1 MTRRPVAWGQQRG
14 GGGGGGE
21 GLRWDYW
28 GRRLGPRKRP
38 SPLPA
43 AAAPSNRPPS
53 QQCPFP
59 SPCLCLSSQLFNRPG
74 LSGRERGR
82 MDVPRIRDGAPGA
95 QDRASHLPGGQPSFP
110 HPPGPKPPVLP
121 SSLSPG
127 LQTLKPSRIPSP
139 KPPGASVGF
148 PCSLGLYLLRA
159 ERLGPVVQNQ
169 ALLGPMGVAGRLGC
183 FGGLHRLGRIALQ
196 RRDGPPAAVGG
207 GQVIGGRHDS
217 PKSEGRKEA
226 PAVAALSRPASHG
239 LAEPAP
245 LLRSLP
251 PFPVNVITHWASG
264 GGARGI
270 PGAPFLLLPLAHPWP
285 VPEKPPVQGQAR
297 WKGTRSHREVGHAPR

>member
-14 GGGGGGE
+14 GGGE

-28 GRRLGPRKRP
+28 GRRLDPRKRP

-82 MDVPRIRDGAPGA
+82 TGVPRIRDGAPGA

-110 HPPGPKPPVLP
+110 HPPGPEAPDSTLQSLTR
-121 SSLSPG
+121 SSDPLSPPG
-127 LQTLKPSRIPSP
+127 SPPPRLLVHRSGSPAPS
-139 KPPGASVGF
+139 
-148 PCSLGLYLLRA
+148 GLYLLRA
-159 ERLGPVVQNQ
+159 EGLGPVVQNQ
-169 ALLGPMGVAGRLGC
+169 ALLGPMGVAGRFGC

-217 PKSEGRKEA
+217 PKSEGRKKEA
-226 PAVAALSRPASHG
+226 PALAALSRPASHG

-251 PFPVNVITHWASG
+251 PIPVNVITHWLGEGRG
-264 GGARGI
+264 GSRE
-270 PGAPFLLLPLAHPWP
+270 LLSSSSPWP
-285 VPEKPPVQGQAR
+285 TPGPCQK
-297 WKGTRSHREVGHAPR
+297 SHQSKVRLGGRAPEVGHAPR

>member
-1 MTRRPVAWGQQRG
+1 MFLELGTV
-14 GGGGGGE
+14 
-21 GLRWDYW
+21 L
-28 GRRLGPRKRP
+28 LGPKTGPVTSREG
-38 SPLPA
+38 SPA
-43 AAAPSNRPPS
+43 
-53 QQCPFP
+53 
-59 SPCLCLSSQLFNRPG
+59 SP
-74 LSGRERGR
+74 
-82 MDVPRIRDGAPGA
+82 IH
-95 QDRASHLPGGQPSFP
+95 RA
-110 HPPGPKPPVLP
+110 PKPPDSTLQP
-121 SSLSPG
+121 LTRSSDPLSPPG
-127 LQTLKPSRIPSP
+127 SPPPSLLVHRSGSPAPS
-139 KPPGASVGF
+139 
-148 PCSLGLYLLRA
+148 GLYLLRA
-159 ERLGPVVQNQ
+159 EGLGPVVQNQ
-169 ALLGPMGVAGRLGC
+169 ALLGPMGVAGRFGC
-183 FGGLHRLGRIALQ
+183 FGGLHRLDRIALQ

-217 PKSEGRKEA
+217 PKSEGRKKEA

-251 PFPVNVITHWASG
+251 PIPVNVITHWASG